1 MAGNPGQVGPGW
13 KAKPKQ
19 TEKQKKS
26 IMQTKE
32 FKWLYGWTML
42 NLVLSG
48 FCTGTI
54 LFVFSKW

>member
-1 MAGNPGQVGPGW
+1 MVGQAAPGW
-13 KAKPKQ
+13 KTKPKQ
-19 TEKQKKS
+19 KQKES

-32 FKWLYGWTML
+32 FRWLYGWTML

-54 LFVFSKW
+54 IFILFRW